1 MVKIVNNGERR
12 GMTYTIELDGQP
24 PKEHVVLS
32 KDLCK
37 RLLVVIKDVDRD
49 LYYEFSNEFKR
60 SVRDNWGIP
69 KAIREKIPPYLSE
82 SDVCFKKDIYAVMKS
97 RSSKKEKLVGYLK
110 GLPQS
115 EVISLNPIIITKLGL
130 ELLKK
135 RIW

>member
-1 MVKIVNNGERR
+1 MVKIVNNGERID
-12 GMTYTIELDGQP
+12 MTYTIELEGQP
-24 PKEHVVLS
+24 PKEYVVLS

-60 SVRDNWGIP
+60 SVRDKWGIP
-69 KAIREKIPPYLSE
+69 KPIREKIPPYLSE

-97 RSSKKEKLVGYLK
+97 RSSKKEKLVECLK

-115 EVISLNPIIITKLGL
+115 EVISLDPIIITKLGL
-130 ELLKK
+130 ELLKN

>member
-1 MVKIVNNGERR
+1 MVKIVNNGERID
-12 GMTYTIELDGQP
+12 MTYTIELDGQP

-37 RLLVVIKDVDRD
+37 RLLAVIKDVDRD

-60 SVRDNWGIP
+60 SVRDKWGIP
-69 KAIREKIPPYLSE
+69 KSIREKIPPYFSE

-97 RSSKKEKLVGYLK
+97 RSGKKEKLVEYLK

-115 EVISLNPIIITKLGL
+115 EVISLDPIIITKLGL